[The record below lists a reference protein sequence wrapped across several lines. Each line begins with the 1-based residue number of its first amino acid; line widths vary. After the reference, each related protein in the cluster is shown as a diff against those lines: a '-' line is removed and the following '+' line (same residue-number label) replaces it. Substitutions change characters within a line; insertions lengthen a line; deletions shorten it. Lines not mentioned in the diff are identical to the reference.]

1 MVPPADA
8 QAALRR
14 LPKVDEALASPAIA
28 ALAERAPRWA
38 VVAAV
43 REEIARL
50 RGRILDGAHIAPPG
64 DDKLPIDAGA
74 VAARVTARLRPSL
87 VRVINATG
95 VVLHTN
101 LGRAPLA
108 REALDRVVETAR
120 GYANL
125 EYALD
130 ARRRGSRHDHVRA
143 LLREVTGAEDGLVVN
158 NCAAAVL
165 LALAAHAGGR
175 AAVVSRGELVE
186 IGGSFRMPDV
196 MRAAGV
202 RLVEVGTTNRTHARD
217 YEAALEPAA
226 SDVTVA
232 AVLKVHRSNFVQE
245 GFVAE
250 VSVADLAAIAHA
262 RGLPLVV
269 DVGAGAL
276 TADRGGAWAVRELVA
291 AGADLVLFSGDKLL
305 GGPQAGVLVGRA
317 AAIAPLR
324 SHPLLRALRPS
335 RLVIAAL
342 EATLALHRDG
352 RAAEIPSIE
361 MLSASAEVLRA
372 RAESLL
378 AAVRARVAPSLAAA
392 LEVRETRSAVG
403 GGALPGDEPP
413 SFAVTVGPPAHP
425 ESVEAA
431 LRRSEPPIIGRLEE
445 GRLLLDVR
453 TLFDSELAETASAL
467 AAALSVDHD
476 HARRQE
482 IDTW

>member
-1 MVPPADA
+1 MVPPAET

-43 REEIARL
+43 RDEIARL
-50 RGRILDGAHIAPPG
+50 RQRVLDGAATPPPG
-64 DDKLPIDAGA
+64 DDKLPLDAGA
-74 VAARVTARLRPSL
+74 VAARVTERLRPSL

-108 REALDRVVETAR
+108 REALERVVETAR

-202 RLVEVGTTNRTHARD
+202 RLVEVGTTNRTHPRD
-217 YEAALEPAA
+217 YEAALAT
-226 SDVTVA
+226 DDTIA

-250 VSVADLAAIAHA
+250 VSAAALAAIAHA
-262 RGLPLVV
+262 RGVPLLV
-269 DVGAGAL
+269 DAGAGAL
-276 TADRGGAWAVRELVA
+276 TDALGGEWAIRALVE

-305 GGPQAGVLVGRA
+305 GGPQAGILVGRA
-317 AAIAPLR
+317 AAVGPLR
-324 SHPLLRALRPS
+324 AHPLLRALRPS
-335 RLVIAAL
+335 RLVLAAL

-352 RAAEIPSIE
+352 RAAEEIPSIK
-361 MLSASAEVLRA
+361 MLSAPPAILRA
-372 RAESLL
+372 RAEALL
-378 AAVRARVAPSLAAA
+378 AAVRPRVSPSLAAA
-392 LEVRETRSAVG
+392 LEVRESRSAVG
-403 GGALPGDEPP
+403 GGARPGDEPP
-413 SFAVTVGPPAHP
+413 SFAVTIGAPADP
-425 ESVEAA
+425 DAVEAA
-431 LRRSEPPIIGRLEE
+431 LRTNDPPVIARLDE

-453 TLFDSELAETASAL
+453 TISESELPEAASAL

-476 HARRQE
+476 QSRKE